1 MYGDGARPA
10 DEGWWEQ
17 AVPCDDTQWF
27 LAGYLS
33 SPVSR
38 ELPLVLL
45 GQPGSG
51 KSLLTTVLAA
61 RLPPAEYLPVRVR
74 LRAVPADAPVQD
86 QIEFALREATGE
98 QMRWPDLVRGAG
110 DALPVVMLD
119 GFDELLQG
127 TGVSHSDYLEQV
139 REFQRRE
146 SELGRPVAVIVTSRT
161 VVANRVRFPD
171 GTVVAK
177 MEPFTDDQIA
187 QWLVVWNA
195 ANAGYFE
202 QAGLRPLPK
211 EAVLAQRDLAGQPL
225 LMLMLSFFDADGNA
239 LQAHESDLGRGEL
252 YERLLAKFVDR
263 EIDKLNPGLDER
275 PRRERRIRELHQLS
289 IVAFGMFN
297 RGQQSISEKDLD
309 TDLAQLLPE
318 EAAPAVPSGRIAL
331 ALTPAQLA
339 LGRFFFMHRSQAMVD
354 SASLNEYEFLHVT
367 FGEYLVADLSLNM
380 MMSLLKL
387 REAGGLGISLRPGTN
402 LIDDG
407 LWELLSFTPLSDD
420 TQTIGFL
427 TEKIR
432 RLSDAERVSLAEFLA
447 DLFRASLRPR
457 VKGYGGYMPRN
468 LTVPARHAAY
478 SANLLALNVLA
489 SGGALS
495 GCTLFA
501 ADAPVEHWRSFALLW
516 KSQLDPAGWDGLVNT
531 FEVSRSLGYGDPDFL
546 IRQVGLRLT
555 KPLETYDK
563 VDWLAPQEA
572 ADSSQPIQIEELAG
586 TPHRTALQASFLCI
600 PEIDLLIHAAQPLLR
615 LSPQGFNILT
625 KGADGRL
632 SSVIHQVAA
641 VLISIARTPADERR
655 AADLDKVLLAPT
667 LFTVTNPMTVQ
678 HGAESFADLARTY
691 WETSTSTLWANWA
704 STDKLTGKWLAPILS
719 YGGWS
724 AGYGNAALDAIALYL
739 AAMKN
744 DNALGQTAHLL
755 PDLENAFSSIDAL
768 QLAKAEPSFITDVI
782 ELAQYQGFAEWA
794 GFGGLSVLAA
804 LPVSKLQELPLSAVE
819 FVLSSADAQSEN
831 AGIIQLIKDRYQR
844 D

>member
-1 MYGDGARPA
+1 MDLPHGRSSDPGRHREARGDLSSGLTGLETLLRSLAPVGQAAEWPERLGSAYRAQLERPIAETSPGEGHSGLVIPSISVGYVNPRFRVAVYGDGARPA

-263 EIDKLNPGLDER
+263 EIDKLDPVWTSGQGANAVFVNCISFPSS
-275 PRRERRIRELHQLS
+275 LS
-289 IVAFGMFN
+289 GCSTGASNG
-297 RGQQSISEKDLD
+297 SSEKDLD

-402 LIDDG
+402 LIDV
-407 LWELLSFTPLSDD
+407 LWSSVVYPALRRHADHRLPN
-420 TQTIGFL
+420 Q
-427 TEKIR
+427 KIR

-495 GCTLFA
+495 GRTLFA

-516 KSQLDPAGWDGLVNT
+516 KSQLDPAGWDGLVNP
-531 FEVSRSLGYGDPDFL
+531 SKSAARSAT
-546 IRQVGLRLT
+546 V
-555 KPLETYDK
+555 
-563 VDWLAPQEA
+563 
-572 ADSSQPIQIEELAG
+572 IQ
-586 TPHRTALQASFLCI
+586 
-600 PEIDLLIHAAQPLLR
+600 
-615 LSPQGFNILT
+615 
-625 KGADGRL
+625 
-632 SSVIHQVAA
+632 
-641 VLISIARTPADERR
+641 
-655 AADLDKVLLAPT
+655 
-667 LFTVTNPMTVQ
+667 
-678 HGAESFADLARTY
+678 
-691 WETSTSTLWANWA
+691 TSL
-704 STDKLTGKWLAPILS
+704 
-719 YGGWS
+719 S
-724 AGYGNAALDAIALYL
+724 AGRTSPDKAA
-739 AAMKN
+739 
-744 DNALGQTAHLL
+744 G
-755 PDLENAFSSIDAL
+755 DLR
-768 QLAKAEPSFITDVI
+768 
-782 ELAQYQGFAEWA
+782 
-794 GFGGLSVLAA
+794 
-804 LPVSKLQELPLSAVE
+804 
-819 FVLSSADAQSEN
+819 QS
-831 AGIIQLIKDRYQR
+831 
-844 D
+844 